1 MDNPLRAMHL
11 AVRFPGLPLAVALLT
26 FPPSWLTAQFS
37 PGGRRAGHREGQR
50 GLRHGRKKK
59 EFA

>member
-1 MDNPLRAMHL
+1 MHL